1 MRQADSIRRIAIVGA
16 GVGVVAVVLSGVP
29 ASAALVGYWKLDETT
44 GTTASDS
51 SGNGRNGTLMDG
63 PTWDADGVLDGA
75 IGLDGLN
82 DRIHVPYH
90 VDLTYTGG
98 NLTLSTWA
106 YVNPGETSA
115 RLISKPWHGSGQ
127 YNYVLGVSGT
137 SASFSLANAAL
148 PAVQP
153 PPPAPQVPDYR
164 RSVTLSTSSS
174 TLAQGAWHHIAAVA
188 DSANNMA
195 IYVNGS
201 LAATRTS
208 TITDWLSGAEWTGSD
223 TKTVLALGTLYPYGP
238 GWGGVAG
245 FSLDGK
251 LDDVAIW
258 NDALDAVKI
267 KSIYNVP
274 TTLGLSYDVD
284 DMVELWSV
292 FDTGPGGFGIVKGM
306 PWWYTDE
313 LPGTPAD
320 PGGAYTYDDI
330 MYVVLGSGVGLRTPE
345 PSSLSM
351 ALLGLVLLA
360 LRRRRSRHGD
370 AKTQS

>member
-1 MRQADSIRRIAIVGA
+1 MRQANSVKRVPKLGASIA
-16 GVGVVAVVLSGVP
+16 VAVVALSALP
-29 ASAALVGYWKLDETT
+29 AGAELIGYWKLDETT

-51 SGNGRNGTLMDG
+51 SGNARNGTLLDG
-63 PTWDADGVLDGA
+63 AAWDAAGRLDGA

-106 YVNPGETSA
+106 YIDSGETSGS
-115 RLISKPWHGSGQ
+115 LISKPWNWNGR
-127 YNYVLGVSGT
+127 YNYRLYVEGTRVGFRLGNANYPGDPRDVTILSP
-137 SASFSLANAAL
+137 SYSNLA
-148 PAVQP
+148 
-153 PPPAPQVPDYR
+153 
-164 RSVTLSTSSS
+164 
-174 TLAQGAWHHIAAVA
+174 GAWHHVA
-188 DSANNMA
+188 GVVDNSNNMSL
-195 IYVNGS
+195 YVDGV
-201 LAATRTS
+201 LATTGAN
-208 TITDWLSGAEWTGSD
+208 TITDWTGTNSSLP
-223 TKTVLALGTLYPYGP
+223 LALGTLFPYPAP
-238 GWGGVAG
+238 WAGVA
-245 FSLDGK
+245 SHALDGK

-258 NDALDAVKI
+258 NDALDPTKI

-274 TTLGLSYDVD
+274 TALGLSYDLD
-284 DMVELWSV
+284 DMLELWSI
-292 FDTGPGGFGIVKGM
+292 FDTGPSGFGIVKGM

-360 LRRRRSRHGD
+360 IRRRRHPR
-370 AKTQS
+370 